1 MSPILPRGLYAIT
14 PAGIADDDQ
23 LLGMIQQGLAG
34 GARTVQYRDK
44 GPDQSRRREQAQI
57 VRALCREYDAA
68 FVVNDDLDL
77 ALDVRADGV
86 HLGGSDLPCGEARRQ
101 AGPGFLIGVSCYD
114 SLSSAHG
121 AIAQGASY
129 VAFGS
134 AYPSPTKPA
143 AVRASLSLYRRAAAE
158 LEVPVVAIGGITP
171 ANAPALISAGCH
183 AVAVISSLFGATDI
197 RGQARAFSA
206 LFEAA
211 AAADRLE

>member
-1 MSPILPRGLYAIT
+1 VSRILPRGLYAIT
-14 PAGIADDDQ
+14 PGDIADGDE
-23 LLGMIQQGLAG
+23 LLEMIRQGLAG

-44 GPDQSRRREQAQI
+44 GSDLSRRREQAQAI
-57 VRALCREYDAA
+57 GALCREYDAA
-68 FVVNDDLDL
+68 FVVNDDLGL

-86 HLGGSDLPCGEARRQ
+86 HLGGADLPCGEARRQ

-114 SLSSAHG
+114 SLTSARG

-143 AVRASLSLYRRAAAE
+143 AVEASLALYRRAAGE
-158 LEVPVVAIGGITP
+158 LDVPVVAIGGITP
-171 ANAPALISAGCH
+171 ENAPALISAGCH
-183 AVAVISSLFGATDI
+183 AVAVISSLFGAADI

-206 LFEAA
+206 LFEPA